1 MEYIAMSKPQHE
13 RRKAP
18 RARVHLKVV
27 EYRDNTTYLHP
38 VEYLSATGMLMR
50 DASFTLDRLLDT
62 ADIDLELGLPGLDRP
77 MRVLGRIARI
87 EPTDD
92 GELGVGVEFQNV
104 SDRDAEA
111 LDAYVRGVLDGTVAA
126 QLNNSDSSAS

>member
-1 MEYIAMSKPQHE
+1 MEIVMAGPHQG

-27 EYRDNTTYLHP
+27 EYRDETTYLHP

-50 DASFTLDRLLDT
+50 DASFTLDRLLETSDL
-62 ADIDLELGLPGLDRP
+62 DLELGLPGLERAL
-77 MRVLGRIARI
+77 RLRGRIARI

-92 GELGVGVEFQNV
+92 GELGVGVEFL
-104 SDRDAEA
+104 DTTGRDSEA
-111 LDAYVRGVLDGTVAA
+111 LDAYVRGVLDGVVAA
-126 QLNNSDSSAS
+126 QLNRPDSSSS

>member
-1 MEYIAMSKPQHE
+1 MAGPHQE

-27 EYRDNTTYLHP
+27 EYRDETTYLHP

-50 DASFTLDRLLDT
+50 DASFTLDRLLETSDL
-62 ADIDLELGLPGLDRP
+62 DLELGLPGLERAL
-77 MRVLGRIARI
+77 RLRGRIARI

-92 GELGVGVEFQNV
+92 GELGVGVEFL
-104 SDRDAEA
+104 DTTGRDSEA
-111 LDAYVRGVLDGTVAA
+111 LDAYVRGVLDGVVAA
-126 QLNNSDSSAS
+126 QLNRPDSSSS

>member
-1 MEYIAMSKPQHE
+1 MEKVMVDVQEE

-27 EYRDNTTYLHP
+27 EYRDDTTYLHP

-50 DASFTLDRLLDT
+50 DASFTLDRLLET
-62 ADIDLELGLPGLDRP
+62 ADLDLELGLPGLERAL
-77 MRVLGRIARI
+77 RIVGRIARI

-92 GELGVGVEFQNV
+92 GELGVGVEFLDV
-104 SDRDAEA
+104 TGRDTEA
-111 LDAYVRGVLDGTVAA
+111 LDAYVRGVLDGVVAA
-126 QLNNSDSSAS
+126 QLNQSDTNAS